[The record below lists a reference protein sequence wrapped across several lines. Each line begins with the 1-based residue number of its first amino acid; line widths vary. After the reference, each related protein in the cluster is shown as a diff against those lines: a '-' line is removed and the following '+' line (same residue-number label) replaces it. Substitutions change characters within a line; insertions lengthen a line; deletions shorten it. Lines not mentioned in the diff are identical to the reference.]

1 MIRLKNAAQI
11 AKLKEAGRITG
22 EAMLTAEENI
32 REGVSTKFLDTK
44 IREYI
49 EKCGAKPSFLGY
61 GGFPASACISI
72 NDEVIHG
79 IPSETRILKE
89 GDIVKVDV
97 GAFYQGFHGD
107 CARTFAVGK
116 VSDEAQSLIDVTKEC
131 FMKAIAAIK
140 PGARVGDIG
149 NAVQSY
155 AEANGYG
162 VVREYVGH
170 GIGTELHEAPE
181 IPNFGRAGH
190 GVRLFPG
197 MSFAIEPMINIGS
210 WEVRRMGDG
219 WTVKTKDGSLSAHY
233 ENTVVMLEDEIILTT
248 DVSK

>member
-131 FMKAIAAIK
+131 FMKAISAIK
-140 PGARVGDIG
+140 PA
-149 NAVQSY
+149 A
-155 AEANGYG
+155 
-162 VVREYVGH
+162 
-170 GIGTELHEAPE
+170 L
-181 IPNFGRAGH
+181 
-190 GVRLFPG
+190 
-197 MSFAIEPMINIGS
+197 
-210 WEVRRMGDG
+210 
-219 WTVKTKDGSLSAHY
+219 
-233 ENTVVMLEDEIILTT
+233 
-248 DVSK
+248 

>member
-11 AKLKEAGRITG
+11 AAMKEAGRITG
-22 EAMLTAEENI
+22 EAILTAAEHI

-79 IPSETRILKE
+79 IPSDKRILTE
-89 GDIVKVDV
+89 GDIVKIDV
-97 GAFYQGFHGD
+97 GAFYKGFHGD
-107 CARTFAVGK
+107 SARTFAVGA
-116 VSDEAQSLIDVTKEC
+116 VTPEAQKLIDVTTEC
-131 FMKAIAAIK
+131 FFKAVAEIK

-170 GIGTELHEAPE
+170 GVGTELHEAPE
-181 IPNFGRAGH
+181 IPNFGRAGR
-190 GVRLFPG
+190 GIRLFPG
-197 MSFAIEPMINIGS
+197 MSLAIEPMINIGT
-210 WEVRRMGDG
+210 WEVKRMGDG

-233 ENTVVMLEDEIILTT
+233 ENTVIYTDEEIILTT
-248 DVSK
+248 VVS

>member
-11 AKLKEAGRITG
+11 AAMKEAGRITG
-22 EAMLTAEENI
+22 EAILTAAEHI

-79 IPSETRILKE
+79 IPSDKRILTE
-89 GDIVKVDV
+89 GDIVKIDV
-97 GAFYQGFHGD
+97 GAFYKGFHGD
-107 CARTFAVGK
+107 SARTFAVGT
-116 VSDEAQSLIDVTKEC
+116 VTPEAQKLIDVTTEC
-131 FMKAIAAIK
+131 FFKAVAEIK

-170 GIGTELHEAPE
+170 GVGAELHEAPE

-190 GVRLFPG
+190 GIRLFPG
-197 MSFAIEPMINIGS
+197 MSLAIEPMINVGT
-210 WEVRRMGDG
+210 WEVKRMGDG

-233 ENTVVMLEDEIILTT
+233 ENTVIYTDEEIILTT
-248 DVSK
+248 VVS

>member
-1 MIRLKNAAQI
+1 MVRLKNAAQI
-11 AKLKEAGRITG
+11 AIMKEAGRITG
-22 EAMLTAEENI
+22 EAILTAAEHI

-79 IPSETRILKE
+79 IPSDKRILAE
-89 GDIVKVDV
+89 GDIVKIDV
-97 GAFYQGFHGD
+97 GAFYKGFHGD
-107 CARTFAVGK
+107 SARTFAVGT
-116 VSDEAQSLIDVTKEC
+116 VTPEAQKLIDVTTEC
-131 FMKAIAAIK
+131 FFKAVAEIK

-149 NAVQSY
+149 HAVQSY

-170 GIGTELHEAPE
+170 GIGAELHESPE

-190 GVRLFPG
+190 GIRIFPG
-197 MSFAIEPMINIGS
+197 MALAIEPMINVGT
-210 WEVRRMGDG
+210 WEVKRLGDG

-233 ENTVVMLEDEIILTT
+233 ENTVIYTDDEVILTT
-248 DVSK
+248 VVS

>member
-11 AKLKEAGRITG
+11 AIMKEAGRITG
-22 EAMLTAEENI
+22 EAILTAAEHI

-79 IPSETRILKE
+79 IPSDKRILTE
-89 GDIVKVDV
+89 GDIVKIDV
-97 GAFYQGFHGD
+97 GAFYKGFHGD
-107 CARTFAVGK
+107 SARTFAVGQ
-116 VSDEAQSLIDVTKEC
+116 VTPEAQKLIDVTTEC
-131 FMKAIAAIK
+131 FFKAVAEIK

-149 NAVQSY
+149 HAVQSY

-170 GIGTELHEAPE
+170 GIGSELHESPE
-181 IPNFGRAGH
+181 IPNFGRAGR
-190 GVRLFPG
+190 GIRLFPG
-197 MSFAIEPMINIGS
+197 MGLAIEPMINIGT
-210 WEVRRMGDG
+210 WEVKRMGDG

-233 ENTVVMLEDEIILTT
+233 ENTVIYTDEEIILTT
-248 DVSK
+248 VVS

>member
-11 AKLKEAGRITG
+11 AKLKQAGRITG

-131 FMKAIAAIK
+131 FMKAISAIK

>member
-11 AKLKEAGRITG
+11 ALMKEAGRITG
-22 EAMLTAEENI
+22 EAILTAAEHI

-44 IREYI
+44 IREHI

-79 IPSETRILKE
+79 IPSDSRILTE
-89 GDIVKVDV
+89 GDIVKIDV
-97 GAFYQGFHGD
+97 GAFYKGFHGD
-107 CARTFAVGK
+107 SARTFAVGS
-116 VSDEAQSLIDVTKEC
+116 VTPEAQKLIDVTKEC
-131 FMKAIAAIK
+131 FFKAIAEIK

-170 GIGTELHEAPE
+170 GIGAELHESPE
-181 IPNFGRAGH
+181 IPNFGRAGR
-190 GVRLFPG
+190 GIRLFPG
-197 MSFAIEPMINIGS
+197 MALAIEPMINVGT
-210 WEVRRMGDG
+210 WEVKRMGDG

-233 ENTVVMLEDEIILTT
+233 ENTVIFTDEEIILTT
-248 DVSK
+248 VVS